1 MKSQRS
7 RFMLTLAVGLICLVP
22 VASFAL
28 TPYHQDFE
36 ALNQADPFALGD
48 DTWVVFGNVYDPAMN
63 YLYGY
68 GTFPAPNDGLAFC
81 QIVLG
86 EGGEGQGVQQL
97 VVFSDYENVDHAAG
111 NWIESNTFQEQT
123 INAADVGQ
131 IWRFRFSVKRGNLEL
146 QSTALAFIKTLDPA
160 SGWTTTNFVTADM
173 TVTPDT
179 WRSYSLLIEIDASLE
194 GQILQIG
201 FSNTATLY
209 ESSAVYYDNIDW
221 AIDPN
226 VSSVP
231 DGSAVAGATLRQNY
245 PNPFNPL
252 TRIDFAIDKPEMVDI
267 SVFDLG
273 GRRVATLHQGE
284 LGAGD
289 HHVIWDGKTD
299 SGASA
304 PAGHYRYL
312 LKTGSS
318 QVSRSMVLLK

>member
-7 RFMLTLAVGLICLVP
+7 RFMLTLAIGLVCLVP
-22 VASFAL
+22 LASFAL

-48 DTWVVFGNVYDPAMN
+48 DTWVVYGNVYDPAMN

-68 GTFPAPNDGLAFC
+68 GTFPAPNNGLAFC

-86 EGGEGQGVQQL
+86 EGGDGQGAQQL

-123 INAADVGQ
+123 ITLAEVGQ
-131 IWRFRFSVKRGNLEL
+131 KWAFKFNAKMGNLEL
-146 QSTALAFIKTLDPA
+146 QSTAMAFIKTLDPA
-160 SGWTTTNFVTADM
+160 NGWATTNLITADM
-173 TVTPDT
+173 TTTPAT
-179 WRSYSLLIEIDASLE
+179 WAGYWLTIDIDASLV
-194 GQILQIG
+194 GQVLQIG
-201 FSNTATLY
+201 FSNMATLY
-209 ESSAVYYDNIDW
+209 ESSAVYYDNVDWNIDL
-221 AIDPN
+221 

-231 DGSAVAGATLRQNY
+231 NGSTVAGATLRQNY
-245 PNPFNPL
+245 PNPFNPM

-273 GRRVATLHQGE
+273 GRRVASLHQGE
-284 LGAGD
+284 LGAGE

-299 SGASA
+299 SGSSA